1 MSRASWQA
9 VCRQYANTTD
19 PRTGLGSSIPRS
31 VRMHP
36 WSTPEPPGMRNFAET
51 VPELKSFRSRL
62 FSRDFLEKSDRERP
76 ARRRAPGHQKQ
87 ASSASLVQRQATS
100 KKGRETSKKG
110 RETSKK
116 GRETSKKGRETS

>member
-36 WSTPEPPGMRNFAET
+36 WSTPEPPGIRNFAET
-51 VPELKSFRSRL
+51 VPDSKPSHIRL
-62 FSRDFLEKSDRERP
+62 FFRYFLEESKRERP
-76 ARRRAPGHQKQ
+76 AYHRASGHQKQ

-100 KKGRETSKKG
+100 KKRRETSG
-110 RETSKK
+110 NIGETQT
-116 GRETSKKGRETS
+116 GANRPR